1 MTKLVNQKCI
11 CDTKQKFYSEAFD
24 TLYCESCNTWLED
37 KCDDI
42 NCEYCI
48 NRPVFPNDYYPFQVN
63 KGVES

>member
-1 MTKLVNQKCI
+1 MTNLKMNNLCCQLPKS
-11 CDTKQKFYSEAFD
+11 YSEEYDCYF
-24 TLYCESCNTWLED
+24 CKSCNTWSED

-48 NRPVFPNDYYPFQVN
+48 NRPVFPNDYHPVQVS

>member
-1 MTKLVNQKCI
+1 MTNLKMNKLCCQLPKS
-11 CDTKQKFYSEAFD
+11 YSEEYDCYF
-24 TLYCESCNTWLED
+24 CEPCNTWSEP

-48 NRPVFPNDYYPFQVN
+48 NRPVFPNDYHPVQVN